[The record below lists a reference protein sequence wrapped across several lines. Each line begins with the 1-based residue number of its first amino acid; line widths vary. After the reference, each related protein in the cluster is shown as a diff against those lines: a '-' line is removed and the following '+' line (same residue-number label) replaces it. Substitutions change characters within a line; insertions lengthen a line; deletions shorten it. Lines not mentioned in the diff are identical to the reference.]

1 MKNNTLKI
9 PCLKGKIGTDDD
21 GWFYYTG
28 LMSFKEIANRVQLPK
43 EIDKNYLNNDLKL
56 GEWIQRDLDNKK
68 TKLLVEYINT
78 QPQRFFNSLILG
90 IFDGAPVWQELKISN
105 PNDSVDFFSEDE
117 AKYFS
122 STMGVL
128 TLEGNEKIFA
138 IDGQH
143 RAVGIREAIKDNKE
157 ILNDEVS
164 VVFLAHRM
172 TIDGIERTRRLF
184 TTLNRYAKP
193 VDLSEIIILSEDD
206 NSAIITRRIID
217 EFKLLENKILVNK
230 SPSINVN
237 NKESY
242 TNIRTL
248 YSTVLTLLTDKKIF
262 NITVD
267 GCNSDSFIKNRLSST
282 ELEELYKKI
291 CTELDD
297 YLNVIP
303 AFKKFIKEGVVDR
316 KSHNTNLIFRPI
328 GQHIFFDLVKIAKKY
343 DKLEDVLEYFKKDTF
358 NLNNPVW
365 RKILWDE
372 ESNNIT
378 TQKTRIRYSILL
390 MLDFLNI
397 KFVKTKKD
405 QELFTDFGFDSKSVF
420 K

>member
-1 MKNNTLKI
+1 MKNNILKI
-9 PCLKGKIGTDDD
+9 PCLKGKIGSDDD
-21 GWFYYTG
+21 GWYFYTG
-28 LMSFKEIANRVQLPK
+28 LISFEEIANRVKLPK
-43 EIDKNYLNNDLKL
+43 EIDKNYSSNDLKL

-90 IFDGAPVWQELKISN
+90 IFDGAPVWQELKVNN
-105 PNDSVDFFSEDE
+105 PNDNEDFFDEDE

-128 TLEGNEKIFA
+128 TLDGNEKIFA

-143 RAVGIREAIKDNKE
+143 RAIGIREAVKINPNILKDE
-157 ILNDEVS
+157 IS

-217 EFKLLENKILVNK
+217 EFKLLNNKILVNK
-230 SPSINVN
+230 SPSINVKN
-237 NKESY
+237 RESY

-248 YSTVLTLLTDKKIF
+248 YSSVLRLLTDQKVY

-267 GCNSDSFIKNRLSST
+267 GFNNETFIKNRLSVT
-282 ELEELYKKI
+282 ELNDLFNHTCEKLNF
-291 CTELDD
+291 
-297 YLNVIP
+297 YLTSIP
-303 AFKKFIKEGVVDR
+303 GFNNFIKHGFVDR
-316 KSHNTNLIFRPI
+316 TSDDTNLIFRPI
-328 GQHIFFDLVKIAKKY
+328 GQNIFFDIIKVAEKNRKTKEA
-343 DKLEDVLEYFKKDTF
+343 LEYFKKDNF
-358 NLNNPVW
+358 NLKNPVW

-378 TQKTRIRYSILL
+378 TQKTRVRYGTLL
-390 MLDFLNI
+390 FLEFLDI
-397 KFVKTKKD
+397 KIIKTKKD
-405 QELFTDFGFDSKSVF
+405 QELFSEFAFDSKITF